1 MATVEVV
8 PKPNAAVI
16 ETGDFRIDLAA
27 RTVIVRGRELRLS
40 SEEFNLLLF
49 LTSHPKKMATPAT
62 VLSPTGRG
70 RACVP
75 LILAARCFRCARN
88 SAKQERTTFG
98 QSRGLYIASILP
110 RDGWVIEPT
119 RLRPA

>member
-49 LTSHPKKMATPAT
+49 LTSHPKKMVTPAT
-62 VLSPTGRG
+62 VLSTNWPDQGVRHADFCHVLLSL
-70 RACVP
+70 RKR
-75 LILAARCFRCARN
+75 LAEAGAN
-88 SAKQERTTFG
+88 YLRT
-98 QSRGLYIASILP
+98 
-110 RDGWVIEPT
+110 EPWIVY
-119 RLRPA
+119 RFDPAP